1 MTDPVTD
8 PVADPAAV
16 WRGRVQDHL
25 DAAGRPALG
34 GMPRWEVFPF
44 ERDGLTP
51 RAMRERVVPE
61 PDRARPATECG
72 TCRALARDD
81 LVLHTGTR
89 LAVVRPGGTS
99 LMFVANVVARDHE
112 RLDDL
117 DEAADEELG
126 RLVARTYRALRALP
140 GVGNVQVC
148 KWENGGGHLSVN
160 VLARPLGVLE
170 LRGSNLPVWAD
181 MLPDIP
187 QDEYDQRAEAVRA
200 ALA

>member
-1 MTDPVTD
+1 MT
-8 PVADPAAV
+8 DPAAV
-16 WRGRVQDHL
+16 WRGRVQVHL
-25 DAAGRPALG
+25 DAAGRPPVG
-34 GMPRWEVFPF
+34 GMAEWDVFPF
-44 ERDGLTP
+44 EASGLVP
-51 RAMRERVVPE
+51 KPMGERVVPE
-61 PDRARPATECG
+61 PSRARSADACG

-81 LVLHTGTR
+81 LVLHTGSR
-89 LAVVRPGGTS
+89 LAVIRPGGTS

-140 GVGNVQVC
+140 GVGNVQVS

-170 LRGSNLPVWAD
+170 LRGSNLPIWAD
-181 MLPDIP
+181 MLPNIP
-187 QDEYDQRAEAVRA
+187 QDEYDDRAQVVRA

>member
-1 MTDPVTD
+1 MTGPG
-8 PVADPAAV
+8 ADPAAV

-25 DAAGRPALG
+25 DAAGRPPLG
-34 GMPRWEVFPF
+34 AMAGWEVFPF
-44 ERDGLTP
+44 EREGLRP
-51 RAMRERVVPE
+51 RALGERVVPE
-61 PDRARPATECG
+61 PDRARPASECG

-81 LVLHTGTR
+81 LVLHTGSR
-89 LAVVRPGGTS
+89 LAVIRPGGTS
-99 LMFVANVVARDHE
+99 LMFVANVVAREHE

-117 DEAADEELG
+117 DEPADEELG

-187 QDEYDQRAEAVRA
+187 QDEYDARADVVRA

>member
-1 MTDPVTD
+1 MTDPA
-8 PVADPAAV
+8 ADPAEV

-25 DAAGRPALG
+25 DAAGRPRLG
-34 GMPRWEVFPF
+34 SMAEWEVFPF
-44 ERDGLTP
+44 EARGLTP
-51 RAMRERVVPE
+51 KPLGERVVPE
-61 PDRARPATECG
+61 PSRARTADACG
-72 TCRALARDD
+72 TCRALARDE
-81 LVLHTGTR
+81 LVLHTGSR
-89 LAVVRPGGTS
+89 LAVIRPGGTS
-99 LMFVANVVARDHE
+99 LVFVANVVAREHE
-112 RLDDL
+112 TLDGL

-140 GVGNVQVC
+140 GVGNVQIS

-187 QDEYDQRAEAVRA
+187 QDEYDERAEAVRA
-200 ALA
+200 ALS

>member
-1 MTDPVTD
+1 M
-8 PVADPAAV
+8 
-16 WRGRVQDHL
+16 
-25 DAAGRPALG
+25 
-34 GMPRWEVFPF
+34 
-44 ERDGLTP
+44 
-51 RAMRERVVPE
+51 PE
-61 PDRARPATECG
+61 PDRSRGADACG

-81 LVLHTGTR
+81 LVLHTGER
-89 LAVVRPGGTS
+89 LAVIRPGGTS

-140 GVGNVQVC
+140 GVGNVQVS

-170 LRGSNLPVWAD
+170 LRGSNLPIWAD

-187 QDEYDQRAEAVRA
+187 QDEYDERAEAVRA

>member
-1 MTDPVTD
+1 MTDAATD
-8 PVADPAAV
+8 PAEV

-25 DAAGRPALG
+25 DAAGRPPVG
-34 GMPRWEVFPF
+34 GMADWEVFPF
-44 ERDGLTP
+44 EREGLTP
-51 RAMRERVVPE
+51 KAMGERVVPE
-61 PDRARPATECG
+61 PDRARPAEACG
-72 TCRALARDD
+72 TCKALARDE
-81 LVLHTGTR
+81 LVLHAGER
-89 LAVVRPGGTS
+89 LAVIRPGGTS
-99 LMFVANVVARDHE
+99 LMFVANVVSRAHE

-126 RLVARTYRALRALP
+126 RLVARTYRALRGLP

-187 QDEYDQRAEAVRA
+187 QDEYDARADVVRA
-200 ALA
+200 ALSVA

>member
-34 GMPRWEVFPF
+34 GMAGWEVFPF

-51 RAMRERVVPE
+51 RAMGERVVPE

>member
-1 MTDPVTD
+1 MP
-8 PVADPAAV
+8 DPARV
-16 WRGRVQDHL
+16 WRGGGLHPG
-25 DAAGRPALG
+25 AGAGRPQVG
-34 GMPRWEVFPF
+34 GMAGWEVFPF

-51 RAMRERVVPE
+51 KAMGERVVPE
-61 PDRARPATECG
+61 PSRVRTADACG
-72 TCRALARDD
+72 TCKALARDD

-89 LAVVRPGGTS
+89 LSVIRPGGTS
-99 LMFVANVVARDHE
+99 LMFVANIVARDHE

-126 RLVARTYRALRALP
+126 RLVARTYRALRGLP
-140 GVGNVQVC
+140 GVGNVHVC

-170 LRGSNLPVWAD
+170 LRGSNLPIWAD

-187 QDEYDQRAEAVRA
+187 QDEYDERAEAVRT
-200 ALA
+200 ALS

>member
-1 MTDPVTD
+1 MTDP
-8 PVADPAAV
+8 ADV

-25 DAAGRPALG
+25 DAAGRPPVG
-34 GMPRWEVFPF
+34 GMAEWDVFPF
-44 ERDGLTP
+44 EASGLVP
-51 RAMRERVVPE
+51 KPMGERVVPE
-61 PDRARPATECG
+61 PSRVRTADACG

-81 LVLHTGTR
+81 LVLHTGSR
-89 LAVVRPGGTS
+89 LAVIRPGGTS

-140 GVGNVQVC
+140 GVGNVQVS

-160 VLARPLGVLE
+160 VLARPHGVLE
-170 LRGSNLPVWAD
+170 LRGSNLPIWAD
-181 MLPDIP
+181 LLPNIP
-187 QDEYDQRAEAVRA
+187 QDEYDDRAQVVRA

>member
-1 MTDPVTD
+1 MTDP
-8 PVADPAAV
+8 AEV

-25 DAAGRPALG
+25 DAAGRPPVG
-34 GMPRWEVFPF
+34 GMAEWDVFPF
-44 ERDGLTP
+44 EASGLVP
-51 RAMRERVVPE
+51 KPMGERVVPE
-61 PDRARPATECG
+61 PSRVRTADACG

-81 LVLHTGTR
+81 LVLHTGSR
-89 LAVVRPGGTS
+89 LAVIRPGGTS

-140 GVGNVQVC
+140 GVGNVQVS

-181 MLPDIP
+181 MLPNIP
-187 QDEYDQRAEAVRA
+187 QDEYDERAQAVRA

>member
-1 MTDPVTD
+1 MT
-8 PVADPAAV
+8 DPAAV

-25 DAAGRPALG
+25 DAAGRPPVG
-34 GMPRWEVFPF
+34 GMAEWDVFPF
-44 ERDGLTP
+44 EASGLVP
-51 RAMRERVVPE
+51 KPMGERVVPE
-61 PDRARPATECG
+61 PSRVRTADACG

-81 LVLHTGTR
+81 LVLHTGSR
-89 LAVVRPGGTS
+89 LAVIRPGGTS

-117 DEAADEELG
+117 DEAADEEFG

-140 GVGNVQVC
+140 GVGNVQVS

-170 LRGSNLPVWAD
+170 LRGSNLPIWAD
-181 MLPDIP
+181 MLPNIP
-187 QDEYDQRAEAVRA
+187 QDEYDDRAQVVRA

>member
-1 MTDPVTD
+1 M
-8 PVADPAAV
+8 AD
-16 WRGRVQDHL
+16 
-25 DAAGRPALG
+25 
-34 GMPRWEVFPF
+34 WEVFPF
-44 ERDGLTP
+44 ERDGLVP
-51 RAMRERVVPE
+51 KPLGERIVPE
-61 PDRARPATECG
+61 PSRARSADACG
-72 TCRALARDD
+72 TCRALAREE
-81 LVLHTGTR
+81 LVLHTGSR
-89 LAVVRPGGTS
+89 LAVIRPGGTS

-140 GVGNVQVC
+140 GVGNVQVS

-181 MLPDIP
+181 MLPNIP
-187 QDEYDQRAEAVRA
+187 QDEYDARADVVRA

>member
-1 MTDPVTD
+1 M
-8 PVADPAAV
+8 
-16 WRGRVQDHL
+16 
-25 DAAGRPALG
+25 AG
-34 GMPRWEVFPF
+34 WEVFPF

-51 RAMRERVVPE
+51 KAMGERVVPE
-61 PDRARPATECG
+61 PDRSRGPDACG
-72 TCRALARDD
+72 TCRALARDE

-89 LAVVRPGGTS
+89 LAVIRPGGTS
-99 LMFVANVVARDHE
+99 LPFVANVVARAHE

-126 RLVARTYRALRALP
+126 RLVARTYRAVRALP
-140 GVGNVQVC
+140 GVGNVHVT

-160 VLARPLGVLE
+160 VMARPLGVLE

-187 QDEYDQRAEAVRA
+187 QDEYDARAEVVRA
-200 ALA
+200 ALS

>member
-1 MTDPVTD
+1 MTDA
-8 PVADPAAV
+8 ADPAEV
-16 WRGRVQDHL
+16 WRGRVQGHL
-25 DAAGRPALG
+25 DAAGRPPLG
-34 GMPRWEVFPF
+34 AMADWEVFPF

-51 RAMRERVVPE
+51 KPLGERVVPE
-61 PDRARPATECG
+61 PSRDRSPEACG
-72 TCRALARDD
+72 TCRALGRDD
-81 LVLHTGTR
+81 LVLHTGSR
-89 LAVVRPGGTS
+89 LAVIRPGGTS
-99 LMFVANVVARDHE
+99 LMFVANVVARAHE

-117 DEAADEELG
+117 DEAADQELG

-140 GVGNVQVC
+140 GVGNVQVS

-187 QDEYDQRAEAVRA
+187 ADEYDARAEVVRA
-200 ALA
+200 ALS

>member
-1 MTDPVTD
+1 MTDP
-8 PVADPAAV
+8 ADV
-16 WRGRVQDHL
+16 WRGRVQDHQ
-25 DAAGRPALG
+25 DAAGRPPVG
-34 GMPRWEVFPF
+34 GMAEWDVFPF
-44 ERDGLTP
+44 EASGLVP
-51 RAMRERVVPE
+51 KPMGERVVPE
-61 PDRARPATECG
+61 PSRVRTADACG

-81 LVLHTGTR
+81 LVLHTGSR
-89 LAVVRPGGTS
+89 LAVIRPGGTS

-140 GVGNVQVC
+140 GVGNVQVS

-170 LRGSNLPVWAD
+170 LRGSNLPIWAD
-181 MLPDIP
+181 MLPNIP
-187 QDEYDQRAEAVRA
+187 QDEYDDRAQVVRA

>member
-1 MTDPVTD
+1 MSA
-8 PVADPAAV
+8 ADPAEV
-16 WRGRVQDHL
+16 WHGRVQDHL
-25 DAAGRPALG
+25 DAAGRPPLG
-34 GMPRWEVFPF
+34 DMVGWEVFPF
-44 ERDGLTP
+44 ERDGLVP
-51 RAMRERVVPE
+51 KPLGERVVPE
-61 PDRARPATECG
+61 PSRSRSTDACG
-72 TCRALARDD
+72 TCKALARED

-89 LAVVRPGGTS
+89 LAVIRPGGTS
-99 LMFVANVVARDHE
+99 LMFVANVVAREHE

-126 RLVARTYRALRALP
+126 RLVARTYRALCALP
-140 GVGNVQVC
+140 GVGNVQVS

-181 MLPDIP
+181 MLPNIP
-187 QDEYDQRAEAVRA
+187 QDEYDARADVVRA

>member
-1 MTDPVTD
+1 MRDAA
-8 PVADPAAV
+8 ADPAEV

-25 DAAGRPALG
+25 DAAGRPPLG
-34 GMPRWEVFPF
+34 GMADWEVFPF
-44 ERDGLTP
+44 ERDALTP
-51 RAMRERVVPE
+51 KPMGERVVPE
-61 PDRARPATECG
+61 PDRSRPVEACG
-72 TCRALARDD
+72 TCKAIARAD
-81 LVLHTGTR
+81 LVLHAGER
-89 LAVVRPGGTS
+89 LAVIRPGGTS
-99 LMFVANVVARDHE
+99 LMFVANVVSREHE

-126 RLVARTYRALRALP
+126 RLIRRTYRALRALP

-170 LRGSNLPVWAD
+170 LRGSNLPIWAD

-187 QDEYDQRAEAVRA
+187 QDEHDARAEVVRA

>member
-1 MTDPVTD
+1 MTDPATD
-8 PVADPAAV
+8 QVADPAAV

-34 GMPRWEVFPF
+34 GMAGWEVFPF
-44 ERDGLTP
+44 EREGLTP
-51 RAMRERVVPE
+51 RAMGERVVPE
-61 PDRARPATECG
+61 PDRARPAAECG
-72 TCRALARDD
+72 TCRALAR
-81 LVLHTGTR
+81 
-89 LAVVRPGGTS
+89 
-99 LMFVANVVARDHE
+99 
-112 RLDDL
+112 DDL

-200 ALA
+200 ALV

>member
-1 MTDPVTD
+1 MTGP
-8 PVADPAAV
+8 ASDPAEV

-25 DAAGRPALG
+25 DAAGRPPLG
-34 GMPRWEVFPF
+34 TMADWEVFPF

-51 RAMRERVVPE
+51 KAMGERVVPE
-61 PDRARPATECG
+61 PDRARPASECG
-72 TCRALARDD
+72 TCKALARDD
-81 LVLHTGTR
+81 LVLHTGSR
-89 LAVVRPGGTS
+89 LAVIRPGGTS
-99 LMFVANVVARDHE
+99 LMFVANVVSRGHE

-140 GVGNVQVC
+140 GVGNVQID

-170 LRGSNLPVWAD
+170 LRGSNLPIWAD
-181 MLPDIP
+181 MLPNIP
-187 QDEYDQRAEAVRA
+187 QDEYDERAEAVRS
-200 ALA
+200 ALV